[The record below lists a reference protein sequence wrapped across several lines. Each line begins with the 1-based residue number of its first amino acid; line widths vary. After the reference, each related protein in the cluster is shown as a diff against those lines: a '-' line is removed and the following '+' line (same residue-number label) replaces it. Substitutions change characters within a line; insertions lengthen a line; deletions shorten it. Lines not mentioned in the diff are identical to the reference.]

1 MLSKSLSN
9 SITLSFFIE
18 EPDGILYAQYAPAE
32 TAAAPDLRSL
42 ENALQESEY
51 AGCYI
56 DNSALLAFVKLCRDS
71 KETQKLQIGQRKDAE
86 FILSLA
92 DDLLSASLTLIPAM
106 GGKPVGTA
114 VNDALR
120 EQGIIH
126 GILHTELDAALA
138 AGICENLLIAK
149 GDVPRQGVAGRLEPL
164 FGTHKSEITQR
175 DELAIIKF
183 RELSHLLLVHVGDE
197 LMRRIPPVQ
206 GKFGMNVR
214 GQVVLA
220 KPLPDMAFGA
230 NLQGAAPSAANPDLL
245 MATNAGQ
252 PVVVDDGVIVNPV
265 LQVPDVDLSTG
276 NISFEGTIHVDGDIK
291 AGMILNVTGDVIVNG
306 LVEAADIIA
315 GGNVAVKGGII
326 GLAERKPGTQNLSG
340 TTSRI
345 KCGGSV
351 QALFAENAHIEAGD
365 SIQLEQNAR
374 QCELLARKEIIVGKP
389 GSSVGNILGGKTQAA
404 LMVSAVS
411 LGSATGTRTQIQVG
425 FDPYRDAQI
434 HDAQYQIGRK
444 ASELDQLIKLQAFF
458 ATNPQK
464 AAGGV
469 GEKVEAKR
477 LHLLEELDA
486 LEKEL
491 DEMEA
496 EQELIDKASVKI
508 IKKIHEGVE
517 IQIGRQKWQVKEDS
531 GPGNYQLHDGH
542 IAII

>member
-1 MLSKSLSN
+1 MDDS
-9 SITLSFFIE
+9 T
-18 EPDGILYAQYAPAE
+18 GILCARYMPQEGVY
-32 TAAAPDLRSL
+32 TPDLASL
-42 ENALQESEY
+42 EDALNASEY
-51 AGCYI
+51 ASFYREPT
-56 DNSALLAFVKLCRDS
+56 ALLAFVKLCQS
-71 KETQKLQIGQRKDAE
+71 AKEAVRMDVGARKDEE
-86 FILSLA
+86 FSLILA
-92 DDLLSASLTLIPAM
+92 DDLLSAGLTLIPAQ
-106 GGKPVGTA
+106 GGKPLGQA

-120 EQGIIH
+120 EQGVIH
-126 GILHTELDAALA
+126 GILHAELDAALA
-138 AGICENLLIAK
+138 AGHCENLLIAQ
-149 GDVPRQGVAGRLEPL
+149 GDPVRDGTAGRLEPL
-164 FGTHKSEITQR
+164 FGEHKDAKVQR
-175 DELAIIKF
+175 DDERAVIKF

-206 GKFGMNVR
+206 GKFGMNIK

-230 NLQGAAPSAANPDLL
+230 HLQGAAPSASNPDLL

-276 NISFEGTIHVDGDIK
+276 NISFEGTIQVDGDIK

-306 LVEAADIIA
+306 LVEAADITA

-326 GLAERKPGTQNLSG
+326 GLAEKKPGTQNLSG

-351 QALFAENAHIEAGD
+351 QALFAESAHIEAGD
-365 SIQLEQNAR
+365 SIRLEQNAR
-374 QCELLARKEIIVGKP
+374 QCELLARKEIMVGKP
-389 GSSVGNILGGKTQAA
+389 GSSVGNILGGKAQAA
-404 LMVSAVS
+404 LLVSAVS
-411 LGSATGTRTQIQVG
+411 LGSAVGTRTQIQVG
-425 FDPYRDAQI
+425 FDPYRDEQI
-434 HDAQYQIGRK
+434 HDKQYQIGRK
-444 ASELDQLIKLQAFF
+444 ASELDQVIKLQAFF

-464 AAGGV
+464 AAGGL

-477 LHLLEELDA
+477 LYLLDELYT

-491 DEMEA
+491 DELEA

-531 GPGNYQLHDGH
+531 GPGNYRLHDGH
-542 IAII
+542 ITIT

>member
-1 MLSKSLSN
+1 MGESLSN
-9 SITLSFFIE
+9 SAILSFSV
-18 EPDGILYAQYAPAE
+18 DDSTGILCAHYVPQE
-32 TAAAPDLRSL
+32 GIRSPDLAAL
-42 ENALQESEY
+42 EEALNASEY
-51 AGCYI
+51 ASFYR
-56 DNSALLAFVKLCRDS
+56 DTTALPAFITLCRDAT
-71 KETQKLQIGQRKDAE
+71 EVVRLDVGARKDAE
-86 FILSLA
+86 FSLVLS
-92 DDLLSASLTLIPAM
+92 DDLLSAWLTLIPAM
-106 GGKPVGTA
+106 GGKSVGNE
-114 VNDALR
+114 VSDALR

-126 GILHTELDAALA
+126 GILHKELDAALA
-138 AGICENLLIAK
+138 AGRCENLLIAQ
-149 GDVPRQGVAGRLEPL
+149 GDAPRQGVAGRLEPL
-164 FGTHKSEITQR
+164 FGAHKSEVTQR
-175 DELAIIKF
+175 DELAVIKF

-206 GKFGMNVR
+206 GKFGMNIR
-214 GQVVLA
+214 GQVILA
-220 KPLPDMAFGA
+220 KPLLDMAFGA
-230 NLQGAAPSAANPDLL
+230 NLQGAAPSATNPDLL

-276 NISFEGTIHVDGDIK
+276 NISFEGTIHVEGDIK

-326 GLAERKPGTQNLSG
+326 GLAERKPGTQSLSG

-365 SIQLEQNAR
+365 SIRLEQNAR
-374 QCELLARKEIIVGKP
+374 QCELIARKEITVGKP

-404 LMVSAVS
+404 LMISAVS
-411 LGSATGTRTQIQVG
+411 LGSAAGTRTQIQVG

-434 HDAQYQIGRK
+434 HDNQYQIGRK
-444 ASELDQLIKLQAFF
+444 AAELDQLIKLQAFF
-458 ATNPQK
+458 MTHPEK
-464 AAGGV
+464 AAGGI

-491 DEMEA
+491 DELEA

-508 IKKIHEGVE
+508 IKKIHEGTE
-517 IQIGRQKWQVKEDS
+517 IQIGRHKWQVKEDS
-531 GPGNYQLHDGH
+531 GPGNYQIHDGH